1 MVSDGK
7 MSGMGVFMQ
16 KVSQQRFLLQ
26 ISKVLEKE
34 LHLFFHICI
43 FRQQIFFFFCD
54 NLGLWSQETVPL
66 FFVACGSGCD
76 DLSIPVLCWKQ

>member
-43 FRQQIFFFFCD
+43 FRQQIFFFFAII
-54 NLGLWSQETVPL
+54 LV
-66 FFVACGSGCD
+66 CGAKK
-76 DLSIPVLCWKQ
+76 LSLCFLSPVVQAVMI